1 MLSKLTQR
9 LIKDDIKKSEKE
21 LFIEAITTPTKM
33 STVDRY
39 SLTQGNECGDIE
51 SLKNALLGVEFLDN
65 ETFDDRKKKLH
76 DVGMATLTESV
87 DLDKSAKRLTMK
99 KEDYKILSDEIRTLK
114 KSKDGD
120 DVSSSVRK
128 IKVFLNTVKNNLS
141 KVSED
146 EPVDAFVNSII
157 NSLCSI
163 YCPDCKTG
171 KDVSTKDIVTAKIY
185 MINKSIGGK

>member
-99 KEDYKILSDEIRTLK
+99 KEDYKILSDEIRT
-114 KSKDGD
+114 
-120 DVSSSVRK
+120 
-128 IKVFLNTVKNNLS
+128 F
-141 KVSED
+141 
-146 EPVDAFVNSII
+146 
-157 NSLCSI
+157 I
-163 YCPDCKTG
+163 YG
-171 KDVSTKDIVTAKIY
+171 I
-185 MINKSIGGK
+185 

>member
-99 KEDYKILSDEIRTLK
+99 KEDYKILGDEIRTLK

>member
-76 DVGMATLTESV
+76 DVGMTTLTESV

>member
-39 SLTQGNECGDIE
+39 SLTQGNECGNIE

-128 IKVFLNTVKNNLS
+128 VKVFLNTVKNNLS